1 MHYKNK
7 VKALREARGWSQRD
21 LAARLNVMPATVAQ
35 WETGVNGLSLKN
47 AVALADL
54 FGCTLDAVLGREP
67 PAGTSA

>member
-7 VKALREARGWSQRD
+7 VKVLREARGWSQRD
-21 LAARLNVMPATVAQ
+21 LAARLDVTPATVAQ
-35 WETGVNGLSLKN
+35 WETGVNGLSLKS

-67 PAGTSA
+67 PECTSA